1 MLSIGSQKLQ
11 SYLPLLPGWRD
22 NERVDKLIKKAND
35 YDLDMNDILQLNIF
49 FNNLFCIYHLNDQL
63 LTYIKEIRDYL
74 ESEDFGKLVDSLD
87 IENKEPNLYQELLL
101 TRVIAQAIVDND
113 YSLTSYLELLL
124 NTNNKIIQV
133 LYEMHG
139 NTTCN
144 NPDNPVPE
152 NAKELI
158 TSLLQDD

>member
-1 MLSIGSQKLQ
+1 MLSIGSKDLY
-11 SYLPLLPGWRD
+11 SYLPLLPEWRD
-22 NERVDKLIKKAND
+22 TNKIDELIKKAND

-49 FNNLFCIYHLNDQL
+49 FNDLFCIYHLNEQL
-63 LTYIKEIRDYL
+63 LAYIKEIRDYL
-74 ESEDFGKLVDSLD
+74 ESEDFGKLVDGLE
-87 IENKEPNLYQELLL
+87 IESKEPNLYQELLL
-101 TRVIAQAIVDND
+101 SRVIAQAIVDND

-124 NTNNKIIQV
+124 NTNNKIIQI

-139 NTTCN
+139 NTACN

-158 TSLLQDD
+158 TSLLTD